1 MAYSADAAG
10 EGRLVY
16 GHYGRLSDLKHL
28 MVNCSLNFTGA
39 VVVLR
44 TQSRF
49 YHVGSMVRNAELFG
63 ATAVVLFPDPN
74 SYITTKD
81 GNMGKNRIILSS
93 NN

>member
-1 MAYSADAAG
+1 MA
-10 EGRLVY
+10 
-16 GHYGRLSDLKHL
+16 
-28 MVNCSLNFTGA
+28 NCSLNFTGA

-74 SYITTKD
+74 PYITTKD
-81 GNMGKNRIILSS
+81 GILGKNKIILSGD
-93 NN
+93 N